1 MHLVIVVLILIVWA
15 AVGIKEALTPPAP
28 PIENLNEHTK
38 YLSSL
43 PDQKARQ
50 KYLKNRKPGDK

>member
-1 MHLVIVVLILIVWA
+1 MDLAIVVIGIIALIVYLF
-15 AVGIKEALTPPAP
+15 KELLTPPAP
-28 PIENLNEHTK
+28 PIDDMEEHLK

-50 KYLKNRKPGDK
+50 RYLKHRKPGDK

>member
-1 MHLVIVVLILIVWA
+1 MYLVFIVVVLLIFV
-15 AVGIKEALTPPAP
+15 VVSIKKSLTPKQP
-28 PIENLNEHTK
+28 PIEDINEHIK

-50 KYLKNRKPGDK
+50 QYLKNRKPGDK